1 LAKENRLE
9 TADTHTKD
17 QAIMKYPH
25 IRRSRFS
32 TPVAVFLLTLSVCAP
47 RATVAQ
53 NSEILS
59 TKPPVYKIFNP
70 DKNETTVSAM
80 LIDPGLFTSPANNDR
95 PVPDV
100 RLNSA
105 EYTYHGTIPSRPS
118 AVAFVFM
125 PLEKYKT
132 PPNFSVTLDGTLAHE
147 GETTLRELCCV
158 QVNGR
163 TQNPQ
168 HILVSIPL
176 ETFEKITQ
184 AKKTEIKLV
193 SNRGKHSFKLNDF
206 QRKSLTAL
214 AGTIQ

>member
-1 LAKENRLE
+1 
-9 TADTHTKD
+9 
-17 QAIMKYPH
+17 MKYTH
-25 IRRSRFS
+25 LIRSRCNL
-32 TPVAVFLLTLSVCAP
+32 VAFFLLTLSLCAP
-47 RATVAQ
+47 LATVAQ

-59 TKPPVYKIFNP
+59 TKPPVYKTFNP

-80 LIDPGLFTSPANNDR
+80 LIDPGFFTSPANNDR
-95 PVPDV
+95 PIPDV
-100 RLNSA
+100 RLNTA
-105 EYTYHGTIPSRPS
+105 EYTYPGIIPSRPS

-132 PPNFSVTLDGTLAHE
+132 APNFSVTLDGTLAHE

-176 ETFEKITQ
+176 ETFERITQ
-184 AKKTEIKLV
+184 AKKTEIKLI
-193 SNRGKHSFKLNDF
+193 SNRGKYSFKLNDF
-206 QRKSLTAL
+206 QKKSV
-214 AGTIQ
+214 AGLINTIK

>member
-1 LAKENRLE
+1 
-9 TADTHTKD
+9 
-17 QAIMKYPH
+17 MKYTH
-25 IRRSRFS
+25 IMISRVS
-32 TPVAVFLLTLSVCAP
+32 NLVAVFLMTLSVCAP
-47 RATVAQ
+47 LATLAQ

-59 TKPPVYKIFNP
+59 TKPPVYKIFHP

-80 LIDPGLFTSPANNDR
+80 LIDPGLFTGPANNER
-95 PVPDV
+95 PIPDV
-100 RLNSA
+100 RLNTA
-105 EYTYHGTIPSRPS
+105 EYTYPGTIPSRPS
-118 AVAFVFM
+118 AIAFVFM

-132 PPNFSVTLDGTLAHE
+132 PPNFSVTLDGTLLHE

-184 AKKTEIKLV
+184 ANKTEIKLV
-193 SNRGKHSFKLNDF
+193 SNRGKYSFKLNDF
-206 QRKSLTAL
+206 QKKSV
-214 AGTIQ
+214 AGLMNTIK

>member
-1 LAKENRLE
+1 
-9 TADTHTKD
+9 
-17 QAIMKYPH
+17 MKYTH
-25 IRRSRFS
+25 IMISRVS
-32 TPVAVFLLTLSVCAP
+32 NHVAVFLMTLSVCAP
-47 RATVAQ
+47 LATLAQ
-53 NSEILS
+53 NSGILS
-59 TKPPVYKIFNP
+59 TKPPVYKIFHP

-95 PVPDV
+95 PIPDV
-100 RLNSA
+100 RLNTA
-105 EYTYHGTIPSRPS
+105 EYTYTGTIPSRPS

-184 AKKTEIKLV
+184 ANKTEIKLV
-193 SNRGKHSFKLNDF
+193 SNRGKYSFKLNDF
-206 QRKSLTAL
+206 QKKSV
-214 AGTIQ
+214 AGLMNTIK

>member
-1 LAKENRLE
+1 
-9 TADTHTKD
+9 
-17 QAIMKYPH
+17 MKYPH

-32 TPVAVFLLTLSVCAP
+32 TLVAVFLLTLSVCAP

-59 TKPPVYKIFNP
+59 TNPPVYKIFNP

-118 AVAFVFM
+118 AMAFIFM
-125 PLEKYKT
+125 PREKYKT
-132 PPNFSVTLDGTLAHE
+132 PPKFSVTLDGTLVHE

-163 TQNPQ
+163 NQNPQ
-168 HILVSIPL
+168 HILVSLPL
-176 ETFEKITQ
+176 ETFEKINQ

-193 SNRGKHSFKLNDF
+193 SNSGNHSFKLNDF
-206 QRKSLTAL
+206 QKKSLTAL
-214 AGTIQ
+214 ANTIQ

>member
-1 LAKENRLE
+1 
-9 TADTHTKD
+9 
-17 QAIMKYPH
+17 MKYTD
-25 IRRSRFS
+25 IIGLRFRSF
-32 TPVAVFLLTLSVCAP
+32 VAVFLLSVCAQLV
-47 RATVAQ
+47 TVAQ

-59 TKPPVYKIFNP
+59 TKPPVYKTFNP

-80 LIDPGLFTSPANNDR
+80 LIDPGFFTSPANNDR
-95 PVPDV
+95 PIPDV
-100 RLNSA
+100 RLNTA
-105 EYTYHGTIPSRPS
+105 EYTYPGIIPSRPS

-132 PPNFSVTLDGTLAHE
+132 APNFSVTLDGTLAHE

-176 ETFEKITQ
+176 ETFERITQ
-184 AKKTEIKLV
+184 AKKTEIKLI
-193 SNRGKHSFKLNDF
+193 SNRGKYSFKLNDF
-206 QRKSLTAL
+206 QKKSV
-214 AGTIQ
+214 AGLINTIK

>member
-1 LAKENRLE
+1 
-9 TADTHTKD
+9 
-17 QAIMKYPH
+17 MKYTH
-25 IRRSRFS
+25 IISSRFS
-32 TPVAVFLLTLSVCAP
+32 NLVAVFLLILSVCAP
-47 RATVAQ
+47 LATIAQ

-80 LIDPGLFTSPANNDR
+80 LIDPGLFASPANNDR
-95 PVPDV
+95 TIPDV
-100 RLNSA
+100 RLNTA
-105 EYTYHGTIPSRPS
+105 EYTYPGTIPSRPS
-118 AVAFVFM
+118 TVAFVFI

-176 ETFEKITQ
+176 ETFEKIVQ

-193 SNRGKHSFKLNDF
+193 SNRGNHSFKLNDF
-206 QRKSLTAL
+206 QKKSV
-214 AGTIQ
+214 AGLMNTIK

>member
-1 LAKENRLE
+1 
-9 TADTHTKD
+9 
-17 QAIMKYPH
+17 MKYTH
-25 IRRSRFS
+25 FKSSRFS
-32 TPVAVFLLTLSVCAP
+32 PLLPLFLLTLSVCAP
-47 RATVAQ
+47 LATVAQ

-59 TKPPVYKIFNP
+59 TKPPVYMIFYP

-80 LIDPGLFTSPANNDR
+80 LVDPGLFTSPANNDR

-105 EYTYHGTIPSRPS
+105 EYTYPGTIPSRPS

-132 PPNFSVTLDGTLAHE
+132 PPNFSVSLDGTLAHE
-147 GETTLRELCCV
+147 GEATLRELCCV

-168 HILVSIPL
+168 HILVSMPL

-193 SNRGKHSFKLNDF
+193 SNRGRHSFKLNDY
-206 QRKSLTAL
+206 QKKSVIAL
-214 AGTIQ
+214 VNTIK